1 MPAGAWSRDSRKGL
15 PKGYPNPFERVW
27 QTRSRNGSLSRSR
40 NSLHHP
46 RRKKAG
52 QVLALFPDAGFWHQ
66 VMAEYQV
73 STFLQGRRPSAG
85 HEWFRAD
92 FDWLISRGKDGLEN
106 CLKVCEGKYRD
117 TGGDGPTSHE
127 PRAAHSLE
135 VMQTFFTGGSRDAL
149 PGS

>member
-1 MPAGAWSRDSRKGL
+1 
-15 PKGYPNPFERVW
+15 
-27 QTRSRNGSLSRSR
+27 
-40 NSLHHP
+40 
-46 RRKKAG
+46 
-52 QVLALFPDAGFWHQ
+52 VLALFPDAGFWHQ

-85 HEWFRAD
+85 HERFRAD

-106 CLKVCEGKYRD
+106 CLKVCEGKYRN

-135 VMQTFFTGGSRDAL
+135 VMQTFFTGGSRDVL